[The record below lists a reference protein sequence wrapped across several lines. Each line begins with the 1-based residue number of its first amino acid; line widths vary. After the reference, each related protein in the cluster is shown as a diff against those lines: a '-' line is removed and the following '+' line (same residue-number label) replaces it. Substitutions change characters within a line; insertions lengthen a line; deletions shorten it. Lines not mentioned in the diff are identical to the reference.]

1 MDYNNLTGSKGV
13 VLVEFFATWCPHCR
27 HMSPIVEQIKELL
40 AGKAEVVQL
49 DIDQNAQAADA
60 AQVQSV
66 PTFLLYGDGKLLWR
80 QSGEMDAEAL
90 LAKVESAL

>member
-49 DIDQNAQAADA
+49 DIDQNAQ
-60 AQVQSV
+60 VQSV
-66 PTFLLYGDGKLLWR
+66 PTFLLYSDGKLLWR

>member
-66 PTFLLYGDGKLLWR
+66 PTFLLYSDSKLLWR

>member
-1 MDYNNLTGSKGV
+1 M
-13 VLVEFFATWCPHCR
+13 
-27 HMSPIVEQIKELL
+27 
-40 AGKAEVVQL
+40 VQL

-66 PTFLLYGDGKLLWR
+66 PTFLLYSDGKLLWR

>member
-60 AQVQSV
+60 ARVQSV
-66 PTFLLYGDGKLLWR
+66 PTFLLYSDGKLLWR

>member
-49 DIDQNAQAADA
+49 DIDQIGRAH
-60 AQVQSV
+60 V
-66 PTFLLYGDGKLLWR
+66 
-80 QSGEMDAEAL
+80 
-90 LAKVESAL
+90 